1 MVKLDVYSA
10 KGIKKGSTNLPER
23 FVEKENLP
31 LLAQAIRVYEA
42 RLHPGLAK
50 VKTRGEVIAS
60 TRKIYRQKGT
70 GGARHG
76 AKSAPIFV
84 GGGVAHGPK
93 GLKRSL
99 SLPARMRKIALGAAL
114 TMAAKEGKLLVVDA
128 LSDFKKT
135 KEIAALLKKIGG
147 SRFTLVLSD
156 QNLQLQKL
164 ARNISNINIIPFRGL
179 NAHGGYLGGTI
190 ILDKEALSPKQ
201 VEIKEKASTHRK
213 VTSKVTRV
221 KTKRKAKKSKE
232 K

>member
-31 LLAQAIRVYEA
+31 LLAQAIHVYEA

-60 TRKIYRQKGT
+60 TRKVYRQKGT

-93 GLKRSL
+93 GVKRTLTLAKGMRAKALDLAL
-99 SLPARMRKIALGAAL
+99 SL
-114 TMAAKEGKLLVVDA
+114 AAKEEKVFVVSGLA
-128 LSDFKKT
+128 KVTKT
-135 KEIAALLKKIGG
+135 GEVAHVLAKIG
-147 SRFTLVLSD
+147 
-156 QNLQLQKL
+156 
-164 ARNISNINIIPFRGL
+164 
-179 NAHGGYLGGTI
+179 
-190 ILDKEALSPKQ
+190 
-201 VEIKEKASTHRK
+201 
-213 VTSKVTRV
+213 
-221 KTKRKAKKSKE
+221 
-232 K
+232 